1 MLVIGEPNQM
11 LHKDLNSVSSY
22 HYRLHR
28 VIFDYNFRTL
38 NFRPTIFLPTKTLA
52 NFYFTDKV
60 WWKTTTWKHA
70 LFSPIHGEKRRI
82 RDIHNIFLR
91 QCTTVWNFAKLC
103 RWAIKHWYTI
113 LLYLTNVYH
122 VEGKIILNVCPVKFQ
137 KTLGRIKIFSLR
149 F

>member
-28 VIFDYNFRTL
+28 VLFEL
-38 NFRPTIFLPTKTLA
+38 NFRPTIFLPTKTFILPIR
-52 NFYFTDKV
+52 YDK
-60 WWKTTTWKHA
+60 KQLREKYA